1 DNIILRRRIVS
12 VQPELVRSGH
22 EIDVAPAKDT
32 VGAGEMEGPVKL
44 LTNGVNKNGIAR
56 FGKLIYPFCPE
67 RHGKADEQ
75 HSLNQ
80 DDGKF
85 QVRRDPTG
93 HAFVIGHGMAA
104 AMITKEDEQKKG
116 QPSNEESGHEPVTK
130 LQDVID
136 LI

>member
-1 DNIILRRRIVS
+1 
-12 VQPELVRSGH
+12 
-22 EIDVAPAKDT
+22 
-32 VGAGEMEGPVKL
+32 
-44 LTNGVNKNGIAR
+44 
-56 FGKLIYPFCPE
+56 FCPE

-116 QPSNEESGHEPVTK
+116 QPSNEESGHEPGTK

-136 LI
+136 LIALFGGIWRLPHKLINQGELIHIATNLRRSTDRTALSACERAATDEN